1 MIGELLIVLVL
12 MLLNGVFAAAEIAV
26 LSVRKTRLA
35 ELTAEGRRGAGAVRW
50 LREEPERFL
59 ATVQIGLTVI
69 GTTAAAFGGES
80 LAQVDVLRA
89 LRLAEEACD
98 GHVADEFL
106 VSPAVMRVLH
116 EAGELREPDGWM
128 AASDGQ
134 VFGAAEPQSGKTVSG
149 TPVRVLGL
157 WSIRGA
163 GWGG

>member
-1 MIGELLIVLVL
+1 MDDVIIARRDIEWAGPS
-12 MLLNGVFAAAEIAV
+12 IAV
-26 LSVRKTRLA
+26 QA
-35 ELTAEGRRGAGAVRW
+35 C
-50 LREEPERFL
+50 ER
-59 ATVQIGLTVI
+59 
-69 GTTAAAFGGES
+69 

>member
-1 MIGELLIVLVL
+1 MDDVIIARRDIEWAGPS
-12 MLLNGVFAAAEIAV
+12 IAV
-26 LSVRKTRLA
+26 QA
-35 ELTAEGRRGAGAVRW
+35 C
-50 LREEPERFL
+50 
-59 ATVQIGLTVI
+59 
-69 GTTAAAFGGES
+69 ES

-106 VSPAVMRVLH
+106 VSPAVMRVLQ